1 MLPVD
6 LCLPEG
12 QYLMAIT
19 KPTQPKTL
27 MSHFYRGKTMWKK
40 PAFIDLRLGLEVTLY
55 ISNR

>member
-27 MSHFYRGKTMWKK
+27 MSHFYRGKNDVEETC
-40 PAFIDLRLGLEVTLY
+40 FY
-55 ISNR
+55 